1 MYIIP
6 HTRCRCAATSAPRS
20 GDQSENAL
28 AVQMLVNP
36 KAVCVDAEGRLLVV
50 ESHVRRLHLFD
61 WYSERARPINRL
73 ELGET
78 LDFPVHLAVNN
89 RLGRIYIADHNAHAI
104 KAFDYSGAARLGSLH
119 ILYSV
124 QCTRCGCADCAV
136 RRA

>member
-1 MYIIP
+1 
-6 HTRCRCAATSAPRS
+6 
-20 GDQSENAL
+20 
-28 AVQMLVNP
+28 MLVNP

-124 QCTRCGCADCAV
+124 QCTCCGCADCAV

>member
-1 MYIIP
+1 ML
-6 HTRCRCAATSAPRS
+6 PRVRLEVEIKVR
-20 GDQSENAL
+20 DAL

-104 KAFDYSGAARLGSLH
+104 KAFDYSGAARLGSLN
-119 ILYSV
+119 IQYSV
-124 QCTRCGCADCAV
+124 QTVHVVGVRTAQCAERDP
-136 RRA
+136 

>member
-1 MYIIP
+1 
-6 HTRCRCAATSAPRS
+6 
-20 GDQSENAL
+20 
-28 AVQMLVNP
+28 MLVNP

-89 RLGRIYIADHNAHAI
+89 RLGRFTSPTTTRTPSSVRLLGCAALRLRRRDRAHYECRVYAL
-104 KAFDYSGAARLGSLH
+104 SSTVAARRPLAH
-119 ILYSV
+119 
-124 QCTRCGCADCAV
+124 
-136 RRA
+136 

>member
-1 MYIIP
+1 
-6 HTRCRCAATSAPRS
+6 
-20 GDQSENAL
+20 
-28 AVQMLVNP
+28 MLVNP

-50 ESHVRRLHLFD
+50 ESHVRRLHIFD

-104 KAFDYSGAARLGSLH
+104 KAFDYSGALCS
-119 ILYSV
+119 I
-124 QCTRCGCADCAV
+124 
-136 RRA
+136 

>member
-1 MYIIP
+1 M
-6 HTRCRCAATSAPRS
+6 
-20 GDQSENAL
+20 
-28 AVQMLVNP
+28 NP

-50 ESHVRRLHLFD
+50 ESHVRRLHIFD

-104 KAFDYSGAARLGSLH
+104 KAFDYSGVLGSILH
-119 ILYSV
+119 LFPAPRDFSLLKFAFIEI
-124 QCTRCGCADCAV
+124 
-136 RRA
+136 